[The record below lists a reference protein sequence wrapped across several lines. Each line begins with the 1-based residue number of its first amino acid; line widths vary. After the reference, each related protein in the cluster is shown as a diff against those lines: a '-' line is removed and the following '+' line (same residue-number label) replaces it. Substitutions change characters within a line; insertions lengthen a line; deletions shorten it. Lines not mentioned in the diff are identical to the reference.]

1 MKKIKEFM
9 SNKDLILYLAKND
22 FKNKFAG
29 SFFGIIW
36 GFVQPIVT
44 LLLYWFVFQVGLRSG
59 GVRDVPFILWLMAG
73 LIPWF
78 YFQEAF
84 TSATNCFI
92 EYSYLV
98 KKVVFNID
106 VLPIMKVISSLF
118 VHVFFVLV
126 MVCMYIFYGLYPGL
140 EILQLV
146 YYTFCMIALVI
157 ALSYLTSSI
166 SIFFKDMSQIINIIM
181 QIGTWMTPIL
191 WDITA
196 VPEMFRW
203 LFQLNPMYY
212 VVEGYRDTLIQGTF
226 FLNNIGGTLY
236 FWGFVIVSAI
246 IGRKIYMSLKPH
258 FSDVL

>member
-1 MKKIKEFM
+1 MELLRKYKN
-9 SNKDLILYLAKND
+9 NKNLILYLAKND

-29 SFFGIIW
+29 SFFGIVW

-59 GVRDVPFILWLMAG
+59 GVRNVPFILWLMAG

-84 TSATNCFI
+84 VSGTNCFI

-106 VLPIMKVISSLF
+106 VLPIVKVISSLF
-118 VHVFFVLV
+118 VHIFFILV
-126 MVCMYIFYGLYPGL
+126 MIIMFILYGYYPDVRV
-140 EILQLV
+140 LQLL
-146 YYTFCMIALVI
+146 YYTGCMIALVS

-196 VPEMFRW
+196 VPVQFRW
-203 LFQLNPMYY
+203 LFQINPMYY
-212 VVEGYRDTLIQGTF
+212 VVEGFRDTLITGELF
-226 FLNNIGGTLY
+226 FSNLGGTIY
-236 FWGFVIVSAI
+236 FWLFVLVSAI
-246 IGRKIYMSLKPH
+246 IGKRLYRTLKPH

>member
-1 MKKIKEFM
+1 MRVLKKLLA
-9 SNKDLILYLAKND
+9 NKSLIIYLAKND

-29 SFFGIIW
+29 SFFGVVW

-78 YFQEAF
+78 YFQEAL
-84 TSATNCFI
+84 TNATNCFI

-106 VLPIMKVISSLF
+106 VLPIVKIISSIF

-126 MVCMYIFYGLYPGL
+126 MVLLYILYGYYPGI

-146 YYTFCMIALVI
+146 YYSLCMVALV
-157 ALSYLTSSI
+157 ASLAYLTSAI
-166 SIFFKDMSQIINIIM
+166 SIFFKDMSQIISIIM

-196 VPEMFRW
+196 VPEIFRW
-203 LFQLNPMYY
+203 IFKINPMYY
-212 VVEGYRDTLIQGTF
+212 VVEGYRDTLIQGGLF
-226 FLNNIGGTLY
+226 FDNIGGTIY
-236 FWGFVIVSAI
+236 FWSFVVIACVISK
-246 IGRKIYMSLKPH
+246 KIYTSLKPH